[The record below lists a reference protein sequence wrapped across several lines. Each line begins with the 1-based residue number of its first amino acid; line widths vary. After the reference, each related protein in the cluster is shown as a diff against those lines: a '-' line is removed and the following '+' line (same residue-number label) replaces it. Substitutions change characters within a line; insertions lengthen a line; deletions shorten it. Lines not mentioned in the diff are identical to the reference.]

1 MCTMQCKNGGTTQKN
16 CKNRQKIGI
25 GLIGAN
31 FMQFLAQHLI
41 KVFIVLKLSD
51 LYDQESETMEKVRYI
66 LYPT

>member
-25 GLIGAN
+25 GLIGAD
-31 FMQFLAQHLI
+31 FVQFLAQHLI
-41 KVFIVLKLSD
+41 KVLTVLKLSD
-51 LYDQESETMEKVRYI
+51 LYDQESEIIEKVSYI